1 MAGIP
6 SPGMS
11 QSSGPMRVIGVMSG
25 SSLDGIDLACCRLEE
40 NAGRWRFAFDGTRT
54 VPYASDLR
62 QRLLRATRA
71 SALEL
76 ARLHRDVGRAIGD
89 AVADMLPSH
98 PAELVCSHGHTIF
111 HQPGEQL
118 TVQIGCGAA
127 IAVRSGLPTV
137 CDLRTKD
144 VALGGQGAPLVPLGE
159 RLLFPEYRAFLNLGG
174 ISNISIH
181 AERSV
186 GYDVGA
192 CNQVL
197 DHLATE
203 VGQPYD
209 QDGRIALAGQ
219 VHPTLL
225 AKLDALPFHALP
237 PPRSL
242 GREWFETEV
251 RPLIDDKGIP
261 LPDRMRTV
269 VEHIARMVA
278 QELDRNGARHVL
290 VTGGGAHNTLLVDRL
305 RGLSSSRIEV
315 PDRELVDQ
323 KEALIFALLGLL
335 RWQRRTNSLCSVT
348 GAVRDSIG
356 GAVYLPN

>member
-1 MAGIP
+1 
-6 SPGMS
+6 MS
-11 QSSGPMRVIGVMSG
+11 QSCGPLNVIGVMSG

-40 NAGRWRFAFDGTRT
+40 AGTHWAFTFEGTRT
-54 VPYASDLR
+54 VAYKAALR
-62 QRLLRATRA
+62 ERLLRATQA
-71 SALEL
+71 SAMEL

-89 AVADMLPSH
+89 AVAEMLTSH
-98 PAELVCSHGHTIF
+98 PASLVSSHGHTIF
-111 HQPGEQL
+111 HQPGEGL
-118 TVQIGCGAA
+118 TLQIGCGAS

-159 RLLFPEYRAFLNLGG
+159 RLLFPEHQAFLNLGG

-181 AERSV
+181 GERSV

-197 DHLATE
+197 DHLAAE
-203 VGQPYD
+203 AGEAYD
-209 QDGRIALAGQ
+209 EGGRIARAGE
-219 VHPTLL
+219 VHATLL
-225 AKLDALPFHALP
+225 AQLDALPFHAQA

-251 RPLIDDKGIP
+251 KPLIDEKGIP

-269 VEHIARMVA
+269 VEHITRMVA
-278 QELDRNGARHVL
+278 RELDRNGAQRVL
-290 VTGGGAHNTLLVDRL
+290 VTGGGAHNTLLLERL
-305 RGLSSSRIEV
+305 RERSRAVIDV
-315 PDRELVDQ
+315 PTKELVDQ

-335 RWQRRTNSLCSVT
+335 RWQGRTNTMASVT
-348 GAVRDSIG
+348 GAMRDSIG